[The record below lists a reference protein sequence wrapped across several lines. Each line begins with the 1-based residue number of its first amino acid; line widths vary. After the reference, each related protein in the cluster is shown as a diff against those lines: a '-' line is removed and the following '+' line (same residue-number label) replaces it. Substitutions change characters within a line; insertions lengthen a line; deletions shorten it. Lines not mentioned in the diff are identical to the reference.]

1 MQIARRPMLLLG
13 AAALTAPQARA
24 QPRDALV
31 VGNPVEPP
39 HLDPTTHVAG
49 SIREVVYANLFQ
61 GLTLINEQGQPYPA
75 LAERWEVSPDNL
87 TYTFH
92 LRRGAT
98 FHDGRPMTS
107 ADVVFTLDR
116 ARGPQST
123 NANKRFFEPITTV
136 EAAGPLTVRVTLSRP
151 VGSFLTDMGSADAA
165 IVHEATAATNT
176 TNPIGTGPFRFL
188 RWVRGD
194 RVELERF
201 PQYWGEA
208 PRMARVTFRFISD
221 AQAQAAAL
229 RSGDVHVFPSF
240 GAPELFEELRRDPGF
255 EVLLGLTEGECILAM
270 NHRRRPLND
279 LRVRRAV
286 THALDRQAINEGAV
300 GGYGRLIGTHYP
312 PHYPDAL
319 DLTGMYPHDPA
330 RARALLREAGVGSG
344 FQARLILPP
353 FPYARRAGELVQ
365 AMLAEVGIRTTIQV
379 YQGPQWLSEVFRP
392 PYDYDFTIIAHTEPF
407 DFPNYARPEWY
418 IGYENQAYRDLIERW
433 FRAVDPA
440 ERSRLAQQAQRMLAE
455 DCVAGFLFQL
465 PKTGVQRRG
474 LTGMWR
480 NSPVQANDVTRA
492 AWS

>member
-1 MQIARRPMLLLG
+1 MRIARRPLLALG
-13 AAALTAPQARA
+13 AATVAAPAAVA
-24 QPRDALV
+24 QPRDSLV

-49 SIREVVYANLFQ
+49 SIREIVYANLYQ
-61 GLTLINEQGQPYPA
+61 GLALINERGEPYPC
-75 LAERWEVSPDNL
+75 LAERWEVSADNL
-87 TYTFH
+87 VYTFH
-92 LRRGAT
+92 LRRGVT

-107 ADVVFTLDR
+107 ADVVFSLDR
-116 ARGPQST
+116 ARGSQST
-123 NANKRFFEPITTV
+123 NANKRFFEPIATV
-136 EAAGPLTVRVTLSRP
+136 TAEGAHVVRVVLSRP
-151 VGSFLTDMGSADAA
+151 VGSFLYDMGSADAA
-165 IVHEATAATNT
+165 IVSEATAANNT
-176 TNPIGTGPFRFL
+176 TNPVGTGPFRFL

-201 PQYWGEA
+201 AQYWGDA

-229 RSGDVHVFPSF
+229 RSGDVHVFPTF
-240 GAPELFEELRRDPGF
+240 GAPELFEELRRDPNF

-279 LRVRRAV
+279 ARVRRAI
-286 THALDRQAINEGAV
+286 THALDRAAINDGAV
-300 GGYGRLIGTHYP
+300 GGHGRLIGTHYP
-312 PHYPDAL
+312 PHYADAL
-319 DLTGMYPHDPA
+319 DLSGMYPFDQG

-365 AMLAEVGIRTTIQV
+365 AMLSEVGIRTTIQV
-379 YQGPQWLSEVFRP
+379 YQGPQWLSEVFRAP
-392 PYDYDFTIIAHTEPF
+392 FDYDFTIIAHTEPF
-407 DFPNYARPEWY
+407 DFPNYARPDWY
-418 IGYENQAYRDLIERW
+418 IGYENPAFRDLVETW
-433 FRAVDPA
+433 FRTVQPA
-440 ERSRLAQQAQRMLAE
+440 ERSRLAQQAQRILAE
-455 DCVAGFLFQL
+455 DAVAGFLFQL

-492 AWS
+492 AWG